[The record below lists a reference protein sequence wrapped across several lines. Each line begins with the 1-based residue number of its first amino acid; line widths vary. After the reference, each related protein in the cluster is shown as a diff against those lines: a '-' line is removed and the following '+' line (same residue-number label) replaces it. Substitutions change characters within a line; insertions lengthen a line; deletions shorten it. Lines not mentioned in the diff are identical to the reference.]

1 MILESVR
8 YEKSLIGKGSLLI
21 CCELN
26 SLIHKIDSFT
36 IDNLIK
42 MILFGDGCSAMVILA
57 EEEGKG
63 QLMIEGK

>member
-1 MILESVR
+1 MESLI
-8 YEKSLIGKGSLLI
+8 YKNILIGKGSLVI

-36 IDNLIK
+36 MDNLIK

-57 EEEGKG
+57 EEEGNGK
-63 QLMIEGK
+63 LVIEGK